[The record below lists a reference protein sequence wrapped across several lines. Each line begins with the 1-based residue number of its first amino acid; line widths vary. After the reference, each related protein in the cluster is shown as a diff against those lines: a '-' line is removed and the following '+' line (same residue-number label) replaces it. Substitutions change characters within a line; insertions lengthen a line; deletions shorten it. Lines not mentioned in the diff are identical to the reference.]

1 MRVSLVYHARSSCCK
16 HAESPESPQAL
27 TSSSPSNQLLM
38 RLEMRAGGSEC
49 VRQLH
54 QGACPAN
61 VGRLGAMRCRG
72 TRQAELPLHRPSTT
86 AQTLA
91 ALPHQLSCRL
101 DSQELNKTF
110 TTVNCL
116 RVLHAMFANGAIV
129 TGGRRCSGSR
139 SANRGEP
146 FQEGTQVG

>member
-1 MRVSLVYHARSSCCK
+1 MWTRRFITEAAAVNPAKSVSRWRWPGERTWGAVEPR
-16 HAESPESPQAL
+16 
-27 TSSSPSNQLLM
+27 
-38 RLEMRAGGSEC
+38 RLRAGGSEC
-49 VRQLH
+49 VSQLH

-86 AQTLA
+86 AQILA

-101 DSQELNKTF
+101 DSQELNKTL

-116 RVLHAMFANGAIV
+116 RVVHAMFANGAIV